1 MHIPAPRCLAWALL
15 LCLAAHLSAEDV
27 GRSAKGQALLED
39 IRQKLTQPEA
49 QRAVATCTLSEPAT
63 EPHRAHGH
71 RPCDYLRHLT
81 LRNPRVTYNLRYWMN
96 TGTPEGADPEAIEG
110 SSGLGMDQ
118 PSGENWY
125 GNNFFEFTYGGKP
138 LLKTRLAE
146 FAVTQAEGD
155 TARGEVRWQTPEAT
169 VTLELALPAGA
180 VYLEVRCSVTAK
192 GEPQPVQIGFR
203 AYPGHAPPPRAR
215 RAAFRDRE
223 LAAPCQVEL
232 KADDEAVVLFDEF
245 DANTGCAIRFVERR
259 FRDAGLDLGE
269 YGVIVALNYAA
280 TPSLDSGLFGLW
292 EYPHTPLDSIMAE
305 VFGPSAT
312 K

>member
-180 VYLEVRCSVTAK
+180 VYLEVRCSVTANRNAA
-192 GEPQPVQIGFR
+192 GSWPSNSRSAAEGMATRTVEPSPQGVLCTARLGGTLPPN
-203 AYPGHAPPPRAR
+203 PGRQAPLPGVTSR
-215 RAAFRDRE
+215 RK
-223 LAAPCQVEL
+223 APSPE
-232 KADDEAVVLFDEF
+232 
-245 DANTGCAIRFVERR
+245 
-259 FRDAGLDLGE
+259 
-269 YGVIVALNYAA
+269 
-280 TPSLDSGLFGLW
+280 
-292 EYPHTPLDSIMAE
+292 
-305 VFGPSAT
+305 SAT
-312 K
+312 